1 MFLHYLSI
9 ISKNEVLESIG
20 AFAFAGL
27 LQLTN
32 MWVYM
37 QPQKSRGKL
46 SRGIILAGRW
56 RQDVS
61 KNKCEWTACVYVSP
75 PQLHLWEHGVGEY
88 RGVRFLWSP
97 WTHRDVS
104 ITGRIM
110 AAAKASN
117 CESFILNEYVT
128 KSVFFQDHNKVKTP
142 ATHPSRR
149 IQEHR
154 ETPGSV
160 SAQREEEEEEEEEEA
175 AAGRNTFFFNLCLSN
190 WLWVQNGSWVTGL
203 LLKRAPTR
211 PETWFF
217 NELRSPGR
225 EIKCHTSSVKK
236 ANHHVSHVKSSHR
249 KKIKGYSTGLK
260 VTIYKGKYTT
270 EILYGHYQNCYC

>member
-1 MFLHYLSI
+1 MFP
-9 ISKNEVLESIG
+9 
-20 AFAFAGL
+20 
-27 LQLTN
+27 T
-32 MWVYM
+32 
-37 QPQKSRGKL
+37 
-46 SRGIILAGRW
+46 
-56 RQDVS
+56 
-61 KNKCEWTACVYVSP
+61 
-75 PQLHLWEHGVGEY
+75 QLHLWECGVSEH
-88 RGVRFLWSP
+88 RSVCFLWSP

-110 AAAKASN
+110 AAVKARN
-117 CESFILNEYVT
+117 CESFILNEHLT
-128 KSVFFQDHNKVKTP
+128 KCVFFQDYNKVKTP

-160 SAQREEEEEEEEEEA
+160 SVQWEEEEE
-175 AAGRNTFFFNLCLSN
+175 AAGRNTFFFNLCLSD

-203 LLKRAPTR
+203 LLRRAPTR

-236 ANHHVSHVKSSHR
+236 ANHHVSHVKSIRRKR
-249 KKIKGYSTGLK
+249 KKAFQPVSKWPFIKESTPPK
-260 VTIYKGKYTT
+260 FFTVIIRTVTVNYVPICKNWDT
-270 EILYGHYQNCYC
+270 